1 MFMMRHQ
8 IVFALLAVT
17 CFDFGR
23 AFALPA
29 TKGPL
34 LDKSRRKQHVI
45 NRPVQLS
52 MSTSFSADSSNNLI
66 SGNDEAVKKRVVV
79 ATTLAGSA
87 AVTGLFLNHQIIS
100 QALLTALRAYEGSLV
115 KNPLR
120 TKVLTGATLAAVGDY
135 LAQMKE
141 MKETNKEYNV
151 PRALSFAAFD
161 SCYRLFQHN
170 AIPFIVMIGQGR
182 VFHKL
187 LSSIPLVTMKES
199 SLAFTA
205 AMERTFLYQFVLI
218 PFYYYPIFFTF
229 TGLMQG
235 LNLRETF
242 ERAKKSF
249 LPCWKRNLI
258 FWIPT
263 QMVMFGLISENW
275 QIPFVCVMGIL
286 WSMILSVVAGKA
298 TK

>member
-1 MFMMRHQ
+1 MRHQ

-29 TKGPL
+29 TKSPL
-34 LDKSRRKQHVI
+34 LDKSSRRQHDI

-52 MSTSFSADSSNNLI
+52 MSASFSADNSNILL
-66 SGNDEAVKKRVVV
+66 SENDAVKKRVVF
-79 ATTLAGSA
+79 ASTLAGTA

-100 QALLTALRAYEGSLV
+100 QAVLTALRAYEGSLV

-120 TKVLTGATLAAVGDY
+120 TKVMTGATLAAFGDY
-135 LAQMKE
+135 LAQLKE
-141 MKETNKEYNV
+141 MREANKEYNV
-151 PRALSFAAFD
+151 PRAVSFAAFD
-161 SCYRLFQHN
+161 SCYRLFQHV
-170 AIPFIVMIGQGR
+170 AIPFIVMLGQGR

-205 AMERTFLYQFVLI
+205 AMERTCLYQFVLI
-218 PFYYYPIFFTF
+218 PFFYYPIFFTF

-235 LNLRETF
+235 LNLKETF

-249 LPCWKRNLI
+249 LPCWKRNLL

-286 WSMILSVVAGKA
+286 WSMILSVVAGRV

>member
-1 MFMMRHQ
+1 MMRHQ

-29 TKGPL
+29 TKGPSL
-34 LDKSRRKQHVI
+34 NKSRRQHVI
-45 NRPVQLS
+45 NRPVQQLS
-52 MSTSFSADSSNNLI
+52 MSASFSADNSNGIL
-66 SGNDEAVKKRVVV
+66 SENDDTIKKRVFV
-79 ATTLAGSA
+79 ATTLAGTA
-87 AVTGLFLNHQIIS
+87 AVTGLFLNHQVIS
-100 QALLTALRAYEGSLV
+100 QAVLTALRAYEGSLV
-115 KNPLR
+115 KNPLQ

-141 MKETNKEYNV
+141 MRETNKEYNV

-161 SCYRLFQHN
+161 SCYRLFQHR
-170 AIPFIVMIGQGR
+170 AIPFIVMMGQGH
-182 VFHKL
+182 VIHKL
-187 LSSIPLVTMKES
+187 FSSIPLVTMKQS

-205 AMERTFLYQFVLI
+205 AMERTFLYQFILI
-218 PFYYYPIFFTF
+218 PFFYYPIFFTF

-235 LNLRETF
+235 LNLKETF

-286 WSMILSVVAGKA
+286 WSMILSVVAGRV

>member
-1 MFMMRHQ
+1 MYKMRHQ
-8 IVFALLAVT
+8 IVFALLAANF
-17 CFDFGR
+17 FDFGR
-23 AFALPA
+23 AFAMPA

-34 LDKSRRKQHVI
+34 LDKSHRHNVI

-52 MSTSFSADSSNNLI
+52 MSASFSADNSNIML
-66 SGNDEAVKKRVVV
+66 SGDDAVKKRVVF
-79 ATTLAGSA
+79 ATTLAGTA
-87 AVTGLFLNHQIIS
+87 AVTGLFLNYQIIS
-100 QALLTALRAYEGSLV
+100 QAVISALRAYEGSLV

-120 TKVLTGATLAAVGDY
+120 TKVMTGASLAAFGDY
-135 LAQMKE
+135 LAQLKDMR
-141 MKETNKEYNV
+141 ETNKEYNV

-161 SCYRLFQHN
+161 SCYRMFQHA
-170 AIPFIVMIGQGR
+170 AIPFIVMMGQGHVIR
-182 VFHKL
+182 KL
-187 LSSIPLVTMKES
+187 LLSVPLVTMKES

-205 AMERTFLYQFVLI
+205 ALERTLLYQFVLI
-218 PFYYYPIFFTF
+218 PFFYYPIFFTF

-235 LNLRETF
+235 LNLKETF
-242 ERAKKSF
+242 QRAKQSF

>member
-1 MFMMRHQ
+1 MRHQ
-8 IVFALLAVT
+8 IVLFALAVN
-17 CFDFGR
+17 FFRFGK

-34 LDKSRRKQHVI
+34 LEKSRRQHVI
-45 NRPVQLS
+45 NQPVQLS
-52 MSTSFSADSSNNLI
+52 MSASFSADGSNIML
-66 SGNDEAVKKRVVV
+66 SDNDAVKKRVVF
-79 ATTLAGSA
+79 ATTLAGTA

-100 QALLTALRAYEGSLV
+100 QAVLTALRAYEGSLV
-115 KNPLR
+115 TNPLR
-120 TKVLTGATLAAVGDY
+120 TKVMTGATLAAFGDY

-141 MKETNKEYNV
+141 MKETNRKYNV

-161 SCYRLFQHN
+161 SCYRMFQHA
-170 AIPFIVMIGQGR
+170 AIPFIVMLGQGH
-182 VFHKL
+182 VFHSL
-187 LSSIPLVTMKES
+187 LSSIPLVTT

-205 AMERTFLYQFVLI
+205 AMERTFMYQFVLI
-218 PFYYYPIFFTF
+218 PFIYYPIFFTF

-235 LNLRETF
+235 LNLKETF
-242 ERAKKSF
+242 QRAKKSF

-263 QMVMFGLISENW
+263 QMIMFGLISENW

-298 TK
+298 

>member
-1 MFMMRHQ
+1 MRHQ

-34 LDKSRRKQHVI
+34 LNKSRRSQHVI
-45 NRPVQLS
+45 TRPVQLS
-52 MSTSFSADSSNNLI
+52 MSTSFSADNSNNNLL
-66 SGNDEAVKKRVVV
+66 SENDEAVKKRVFV
-79 ATTLAGSA
+79 ATTLAGTA
-87 AVTGLFLNHQIIS
+87 AVTGLFLNHQLIS
-100 QALLTALRAYEGSLV
+100 QAVLAALRAYEGSLV
-115 KNPLR
+115 KNPLQ
-120 TKVLTGATLAAVGDY
+120 TKVMTGATLATVGDY

-141 MKETNKEYNV
+141 MRETNKEYNV

-161 SCYRLFQHN
+161 SCYRLFQHR
-170 AIPFIVMIGQGR
+170 AIPFIVMLGQGQ
-182 VFHKL
+182 VIHKL

-205 AMERTFLYQFVLI
+205 AMERTFLYQFILI
-218 PFYYYPIFFTF
+218 PFFYYPIFFTF

-235 LNLRETF
+235 LNLKETF

-286 WSMILSVVAGKA
+286 WSMILSVVAGRV

>member
-1 MFMMRHQ
+1 MRHQ
-8 IVFALLAVT
+8 IVFALLAAN
-17 CFDFGR
+17 FFGFSR

-34 LDKSRRKQHVI
+34 RDKSRRHHVI
-45 NRPVQLS
+45 KQPVQLS
-52 MSTSFSADSSNNLI
+52 MSASFSADNNSNLKLSDNA
-66 SGNDEAVKKRVVV
+66 GKKTAAI
-79 ATTLAGSA
+79 ATSLAGTVA
-87 AVTGLFLNHQIIS
+87 AAILFLNHQLIS
-100 QALLTALRAYEGSLV
+100 QAALTAIRAYEGSLI

-120 TKVLTGATLAAVGDY
+120 TKVMTGATLAVFGDY

-141 MKETNKEYNV
+141 MRETNKEYNV
-151 PRALSFAAFD
+151 PRALSFATFD
-161 SCYRLFQHN
+161 SCYRMFQHA
-170 AIPFIVMIGQGR
+170 AIPFIVMLGQGH
-182 VFHKL
+182 VFHNL
-187 LSSIPLVTMKES
+187 LSSIPLVTMRES

-205 AMERTFLYQFVLI
+205 AMERTFMYQFFLI
-218 PFYYYPIFFTF
+218 PFIYYPIFFTF

-235 LNLRETF
+235 LNLKETIQ
-242 ERAKKSF
+242 RAKKSF
-249 LPCWKRNLI
+249 FPCWKRNLI

-286 WSMILSVVAGKA
+286 WSMILSVVAGRA

>member
-1 MFMMRHQ
+1 MIKMRHQ
-8 IVFALLAVT
+8 IVFALLAVN
-17 CFDFGR
+17 FFHSGR

-34 LDKSRRKQHVI
+34 LDKSRRQHAI
-45 NRPVQLS
+45 NQPVQLS
-52 MSTSFSADSSNNLI
+52 MSASFSADS
-66 SGNDEAVKKRVVV
+66 NDIMLTETDDAIKKRVFV
-79 ATTLAGSA
+79 ATTLAGTA

-100 QALLTALRAYEGSLV
+100 QAVLTALRAYEGSLV

-120 TKVLTGATLAAVGDY
+120 TKVMTGATLAAFGDY

-141 MKETNKEYNV
+141 MKVTNREYNV

-161 SCYRLFQHN
+161 SCYRMFQHA
-170 AIPFIVMIGQGR
+170 AIPFIVMLGQGH
-182 VFHKL
+182 VFHNL
-187 LSSIPLVTMKES
+187 LSSIPLVTMSES

-205 AMERTFLYQFVLI
+205 AMERTFLYQFGLI
-218 PFYYYPIFFTF
+218 PFFYYPIFFTF

-235 LNLRETF
+235 LSLKETF
-242 ERAKKSF
+242 QRAKKSF

-263 QMVMFGLISENW
+263 QMIMFGMISDNW

-298 TK
+298 S